1 MPRERSL
8 RTSSSEIPRRYSSVR
23 YTSESLST
31 YVDTTGIPYNSPNP
45 ATIGVNTPLNQSRLE
60 TRGAIPGEQSGLEIG
75 IGRRARRSYG
85 FDEVA
90 LVPGGV
96 TLNPEE
102 VDITFSMGE
111 GLRLPIPFWGSAMD
125 GVVDVDF
132 AIAMG
137 KLGGIAVLNLDG
149 VHTRYEDSGPII
161 KRIAEADKAQIN
173 ALLKE
178 IYREPVKPKLISER
192 INAIKAAGVPC
203 AVSTIP
209 ARAEERAALAQK
221 AGADVLVVQG
231 TVLTARHSSRSYH
244 QLSFE
249 QLVRACDIPVVVGNC
264 VHYATALEL
273 METGIAGI
281 LVGVGPGAA
290 CTTRGV
296 LGVGVPQV
304 TATAD
309 VAAARDEHMRRGGM
323 RVAVITDGGMRIG
336 ADVCKAFASGADAVM
351 IGTPLAGA
359 EEAASKGFNWGMA
372 TPDPNLPRGTRI
384 HVGTKA
390 TLKEILLGPARVD
403 DGSQNFAG
411 ALRSALGVCGANN
424 IAEFQH
430 VEMVIA
436 PSITSEGK
444 SFQQSQHAG
453 MGKG

>member
-1 MPRERSL
+1 
-8 RTSSSEIPRRYSSVR
+8 
-23 YTSESLST
+23 
-31 YVDTTGIPYNSPNP
+31 
-45 ATIGVNTPLNQSRLE
+45 
-60 TRGAIPGEQSGLEIG
+60 
-75 IGRRARRSYG
+75 
-85 FDEVA
+85 
-90 LVPGGV
+90 
-96 TLNPEE
+96 
-102 VDITFSMGE
+102 
-111 GLRLPIPFWGSAMD
+111 
-125 GVVDVDF
+125 
-132 AIAMG
+132 
-137 KLGGIAVLNLDG
+137 
-149 VHTRYEDSGPII
+149 
-161 KRIAEADKAQIN
+161 
-173 ALLKE
+173 
-178 IYREPVKPKLISER
+178 
-192 INAIKAAGVPC
+192 
-203 AVSTIP
+203 
-209 ARAEERAALAQK
+209 
-221 AGADVLVVQG
+221 
-231 TVLTARHSSRSYH
+231 
-244 QLSFE
+244 
-249 QLVRACDIPVVVGNC
+249 
-264 VHYATALEL
+264 

-359 EEAASKGFNWGMA
+359 EESASRGFNWGMA

-384 HVGTKA
+384 QVGTKA
-390 TLKEILLGPARVD
+390 TLKEILIGPARVD

-411 ALRSALGVCGANN
+411 ALRSALGVCGARD

-444 SFQQSQHAG
+444 SLQNAQHVG

>member
-1 MPRERSL
+1 
-8 RTSSSEIPRRYSSVR
+8 
-23 YTSESLST
+23 
-31 YVDTTGIPYNSPNP
+31 
-45 ATIGVNTPLNQSRLE
+45 
-60 TRGAIPGEQSGLEIG
+60 
-75 IGRRARRSYG
+75 
-85 FDEVA
+85 
-90 LVPGGV
+90 VPG
-96 TLNPEE
+96 
-102 VDITFSMGE
+102 
-111 GLRLPIPFWGSAMD
+111 
-125 GVVDVDF
+125 
-132 AIAMG
+132 
-137 KLGGIAVLNLDG
+137 
-149 VHTRYEDSGPII
+149 
-161 KRIAEADKAQIN
+161 
-173 ALLKE
+173 
-178 IYREPVKPKLISER
+178 
-192 INAIKAAGVPC
+192 
-203 AVSTIP
+203 
-209 ARAEERAALAQK
+209 RAEERAQLVQA

-244 QLSFE
+244 QLGFE
-249 QLVRACDIPVVVGNC
+249 ELVRSCDIPVIVGNC
-264 VHYATALEL
+264 VHYETALEL

-309 VAAARDEHMRRGGM
+309 VAAARDEYMRRGGR

-359 EEAASKGFNWGMA
+359 EESASKGYNWGMA

-411 ALRSALGVCGANN
+411 ALRSALGVCGAHD
-424 IAEFQH
+424 IPEFQH

-444 SFQQSQHAG
+444 SLQQSQHVG

>member
-1 MPRERSL
+1 MRIISKPRHHWSKHTL
-8 RTSSSEIPRRYSSVR
+8 H
-23 YTSESLST
+23 
-31 YVDTTGIPYNSPNP
+31 
-45 ATIGVNTPLNQSRLE
+45 QSQIE
-60 TRGAIPGEQSGLEIG
+60 TRESTSGEQSGLEIG

-102 VDITFSMGE
+102 VDISFSMGE
-111 GLRLPIPFWGSAMD
+111 GFKLPLPIWGSAMD

-149 VHTRYEDSGPII
+149 VHTRYEDPGPVI
-161 KRIAEADKAQIN
+161 RTIADADRSHVN
-173 ALLKE
+173 AILKE
-178 IYREPVKPKLISER
+178 AYREPVKPKLIAER
-192 INAIKAAGVPC
+192 IKAIKAAGVPC

-209 ARAEERAALAQK
+209 ARAGERAEVVQK
-221 AGADVLVVQG
+221 AGADVYLVQG

-249 QLVRACDIPVVVGNC
+249 DLVAACNIPVVVGNC

-359 EEAASKGFNWGMA
+359 EESASKGFNWGMA

-384 HVGTKA
+384 QVGTKA
-390 TLKEILLGPARVD
+390 TLQEILLGPARVD
-403 DGSQNFAG
+403 DGTQNFAG
-411 ALRSALGVCGANN
+411 ALRSALGVCGARD

-444 SFQQSQHAG
+444 VFQQAQHVG
-453 MGKG
+453 MGKS

>member
-1 MPRERSL
+1 VTPR
-8 RTSSSEIPRRYSSVR
+8 
-23 YTSESLST
+23 
-31 YVDTTGIPYNSPNP
+31 
-45 ATIGVNTPLNQSRLE
+45 
-60 TRGAIPGEQSGLEIG
+60 EQSGLEIG

-85 FDEVA
+85 FDEVS

-96 TLNPEE
+96 TLNPDE
-102 VDITFSMGE
+102 VDISFSMGD
-111 GLRLPIPFWGSAMD
+111 RFKLPIPIWGSAMD

-149 VHTRYEDSGPII
+149 VHTRYEDSAPII
-161 KRIAEADKAQIN
+161 KRIAETDKSQIN
-173 ALLKE
+173 AVLKE
-178 IYREPVKPKLISER
+178 IYREPVKPKLIAER
-192 INAIKAAGVPC
+192 IQAIKAAGVQV
-203 AVSTIP
+203 AVSTVP
-209 ARAEERAALAQK
+209 ARAEERAEVVQK

-264 VHYATALEL
+264 VHYETALEL

-309 VAAARDEHMRRGGM
+309 VAAARDEYMRRGGM

-359 EEAASKGFNWGMA
+359 EESASKGFNWGMA
-372 TPDPNLPRGTRI
+372 TPDPTLPRGTRI

-390 TLKEILLGPARVD
+390 TLREILLGPARVD

-424 IAEFQH
+424 ITEFQH

-436 PSITSEGK
+436 PAITSEGK
-444 SFQQSQHAG
+444 VFQQAQHVG
-453 MGKG
+453 MGKS

>member
-1 MPRERSL
+1 MQTREVVSG
-8 RTSSSEIPRRYSSVR
+8 E
-23 YTSESLST
+23 ES
-31 YVDTTGIPYNSPNP
+31 GF
-45 ATIGVNTPLNQSRLE
+45 
-60 TRGAIPGEQSGLEIG
+60 EIG
-75 IGRRARRSYG
+75 IGRRARRAYG
-85 FDEVA
+85 FDEIA

-96 TLNPEE
+96 TLNPDE
-102 VDITFSMGE
+102 VDISFAMGE
-111 GLRLPIPFWGSAMD
+111 SFKLPLPFWGSAMD

-137 KLGGIAVLNLDG
+137 KLGGVAVLNLDG
-149 VHTRYEDSGPII
+149 VHTRYEDPAPII
-161 KRIAEADKAQIN
+161 RKIAEADKASVN
-173 ALLKE
+173 AVLKE
-178 IYREPVKPKLISER
+178 AYREPVKTDLIAER
-192 INAIKAAGVPC
+192 IKTIKAAGVPC
-203 AVSTIP
+203 AVSTVP
-209 ARAEERAALAQK
+209 ARAGERAEVVQR
-221 AGADVLVVQG
+221 AGADVYVVQG

-249 QLVRACDIPVVVGNC
+249 DLVKACDIPVVVGNC
-264 VHYATALEL
+264 VHYETALEL

-351 IGTPLAGA
+351 IGTPLAGS
-359 EEAASKGFNWGMA
+359 EESASKGFNWGMA

-384 HVGTKA
+384 QVGTRA
-390 TLKEILLGPARVD
+390 TLREILLGPARVD

-411 ALRSALGVCGANN
+411 ALRSALGVCGARD

-430 VEMVIA
+430 VELVIA

-444 SFQQSQHAG
+444 VFQQAQHVG
-453 MGKG
+453 MGK

>member
-1 MPRERSL
+1 VTPR
-8 RTSSSEIPRRYSSVR
+8 
-23 YTSESLST
+23 
-31 YVDTTGIPYNSPNP
+31 
-45 ATIGVNTPLNQSRLE
+45 
-60 TRGAIPGEQSGLEIG
+60 EQSGLEIG

-85 FDEVA
+85 FDEVS

-96 TLNPEE
+96 TLNPDE
-102 VDITFSMGE
+102 VDISFSMGD
-111 GLRLPIPFWGSAMD
+111 RFKLPIPIWGSAMD

-149 VHTRYEDSGPII
+149 VHTRYEDSAPII
-161 KRIAEADKAQIN
+161 KRIAETDKSQIN
-173 ALLKE
+173 AVLKE
-178 IYREPVKPKLISER
+178 IYREPVKPKLIAER
-192 INAIKAAGVPC
+192 IQAIKAAGVQV
-203 AVSTIP
+203 AVSTVP
-209 ARAEERAALAQK
+209 ARAEERAEVVQK

-264 VHYATALEL
+264 VHYETALEL

-309 VAAARDEHMRRGGM
+309 VAAARDEYMRRGGM

-359 EEAASKGFNWGMA
+359 EESASKGFNWGMA

-390 TLKEILLGPARVD
+390 TLREILLGPARVD

-411 ALRSALGVCGANN
+411 ALRSALGVCGARD
-424 IAEFQH
+424 ITEFQH
-430 VEMVIA
+430 VEMVVA
-436 PSITSEGK
+436 PAITSEGK
-444 SFQQSQHAG
+444 VFQQAQHVG
-453 MGKG
+453 MGKS

>member
-1 MPRERSL
+1 M
-8 RTSSSEIPRRYSSVR
+8 
-23 YTSESLST
+23 
-31 YVDTTGIPYNSPNP
+31 
-45 ATIGVNTPLNQSRLE
+45 
-60 TRGAIPGEQSGLEIG
+60 QSGLEIG
-75 IGRRARRSYG
+75 IGRRARRAYG

-96 TLNPEE
+96 TLNPDE
-102 VDITFSMGE
+102 VDISFGMGE
-111 GLRLPIPFWGSAMD
+111 RFHLPLPFWGSAMD
-125 GVVDVDF
+125 GVVDIGF

-137 KLGGIAVLNLDG
+137 KLGGVAVLNLDG
-149 VHTRYEDSGPII
+149 VHTRYEDSAPII
-161 KRIAEADKAQIN
+161 KKIAEADRATVN
-173 ALLKE
+173 AVLRE
-178 IYREPVKPKLISER
+178 AYREPVKPKLIVER
-192 INAIKAAGVPC
+192 IKAIKAAGVAC
-203 AVSTIP
+203 AVSTVP
-209 ARAEERAALAQK
+209 ARAEERAEAVQK
-221 AGADVLVVQG
+221 AGADVYVVQG

-249 QLVRACDIPVVVGNC
+249 ELVRACEIPVVVGNC
-264 VHYATALEL
+264 VHYETALEL

-359 EEAASKGFNWGMA
+359 EESASKGFNWGMA

-384 HVGTKA
+384 QVGTKA
-390 TLKEILLGPARVD
+390 TLREILIGPARVD
-403 DGSQNFAG
+403 DGTQNFAG
-411 ALRSALGVCGANN
+411 ALRSALGVCGASD

-430 VEMVIA
+430 TEMVVA
-436 PSITSEGK
+436 PSIVSEGK
-444 SFQQSQHAG
+444 VFQQAQHVG
-453 MGKG
+453 MGKS

>member
-1 MPRERSL
+1 M
-8 RTSSSEIPRRYSSVR
+8 
-23 YTSESLST
+23 
-31 YVDTTGIPYNSPNP
+31 
-45 ATIGVNTPLNQSRLE
+45 
-60 TRGAIPGEQSGLEIG
+60 
-75 IGRRARRSYG
+75 
-85 FDEVA
+85 
-90 LVPGGV
+90 PGGV

-111 GLRLPIPFWGSAMD
+111 RFHLPIPIWGAAMD
-125 GVVDVDF
+125 GVVDVEF

-137 KLGGIAVLNLDG
+137 KLGGVAVLNLDG
-149 VHTRYEDSGPII
+149 VHTRYEDSAPII
-161 KRIAEADKAQIN
+161 KRIAEADRSQVN
-173 ALLKE
+173 AVLKE
-178 IYREPVKPKLISER
+178 VYREPVKPNLIAER

-209 ARAEERAALAQK
+209 ARAEERAEMVQK
-221 AGADVLVVQG
+221 AGADVLIVQG

-264 VHYATALEL
+264 VHYETALEL

-309 VAAARDEHMRRGGM
+309 VAAARDEYMRRGGM

-359 EEAASKGFNWGMA
+359 EESASKGFNWGMA

-390 TLKEILLGPARVD
+390 TLREILLGPARVD

-424 IAEFQH
+424 ITEFQH

-436 PSITSEGK
+436 PAITSEGK
-444 SFQQSQHAG
+444 VFQQAQHVG
-453 MGKG
+453 MGKS

>member
-1 MPRERSL
+1 M
-8 RTSSSEIPRRYSSVR
+8 
-23 YTSESLST
+23 
-31 YVDTTGIPYNSPNP
+31 
-45 ATIGVNTPLNQSRLE
+45 
-60 TRGAIPGEQSGLEIG
+60 PGEQSGLEIG

-102 VDITFSMGE
+102 VDISFSMGE
-111 GLRLPIPFWGSAMD
+111 RFKLRIPIWGAAMD

-137 KLGGIAVLNLDG
+137 RLGGVAVLNLDG
-149 VHTRYEDSGPII
+149 VHTRYEDSRPII
-161 KRIAEADKAQIN
+161 KKIAEADKATVN

-178 IYREPVKPKLISER
+178 VYREPVKPKLIAER
-192 INAIKAAGVPC
+192 IKTIKATGVAC
-203 AVSTIP
+203 AVSSIP
-209 ARAEERAALAQK
+209 ARAEERAEVVQA
-221 AGADVLVVQG
+221 AGADVFVVQG
-231 TVLTARHSSRSYH
+231 TVLTARHSSKSYH

-249 QLVRACDIPVVVGNC
+249 ELVRKCDIPVVVGNC
-264 VHYATALEL
+264 VHYETALEL

-309 VAAARDEHMRRGGM
+309 VAAARDEFMRRGGV

-359 EEAASKGFNWGMA
+359 EESASRGFNWGMA

-384 HVGTKA
+384 QVGTKA
-390 TLKEILLGPARVD
+390 TLQEILLGPARVD

-411 ALRSALGVCGANN
+411 ALRSALGVCGAHD

-436 PSITSEGK
+436 PSIVSEGK
-444 SFQQSQHAG
+444 SLQQAQHVG
-453 MGKG
+453 MGKS

>member
-1 MPRERSL
+1 
-8 RTSSSEIPRRYSSVR
+8 V
-23 YTSESLST
+23 
-31 YVDTTGIPYNSPNP
+31 V
-45 ATIGVNTPLNQSRLE
+45 
-60 TRGAIPGEQSGLEIG
+60 PGEQSGLEIG
-75 IGRRARRSYG
+75 IGRRARRAYG

-102 VDITFSMGE
+102 VDISFSMGD
-111 GLRLPIPFWGSAMD
+111 RFRIPLPIWGSAMD

-149 VHTRYEDSGPII
+149 VHTRYEDSAPII
-161 KRIAEADKAQIN
+161 KRIAEADKSHVN
-173 ALLKE
+173 AVLKE
-178 IYREPVKPKLISER
+178 VYREPVKPNLIAER
-192 INAIKAAGVPC
+192 IKAIKVAGVPC
-203 AVSTIP
+203 AVSSVP
-209 ARAEERAALAQK
+209 ARAEERAEVAQK
-221 AGADVLVVQG
+221 AGADVFIVQG
-231 TVLTARHSSRSYH
+231 TVLTARHSSQSYH

-249 QLVRACDIPVVVGNC
+249 QLVRACNIPVVVGNC
-264 VHYATALEL
+264 VHYETALEL

-309 VAAARDEHMRRGGM
+309 VAAARDEYMRRGGM

-359 EEAASKGFNWGMA
+359 DESASKGFNWGMA

-390 TLKEILLGPARVD
+390 TLREILLGPARVD
-403 DGSQNFAG
+403 DGTQNFAG
-411 ALRSALGVCGANN
+411 ALRSALGVCGARD
-424 IAEFQH
+424 ITEFQH

-436 PSITSEGK
+436 PAITSEGK
-444 SFQQSQHAG
+444 VFQQAQHVG
-453 MGKG
+453 MGKS

>member
-1 MPRERSL
+1 MPTRE
-8 RTSSSEIPRRYSSVR
+8 EIS
-23 YTSESLST
+23 
-31 YVDTTGIPYNSPNP
+31 
-45 ATIGVNTPLNQSRLE
+45 
-60 TRGAIPGEQSGLEIG
+60 GEQSGLEIG
-75 IGRRARRSYG
+75 RGRRARRAYG

-96 TLNPEE
+96 TLNPDE
-102 VDITFSMGE
+102 VDITFSMGASSAFK
-111 GLRLPIPFWGSAMD
+111 LDLPFWGSAMD
-125 GVVDVDF
+125 AVVDVEF

-137 KLGGIAVLNLDG
+137 KLGGVAVLNLDG
-149 VHTRYEDSGPII
+149 VHTRYEDPAPVI
-161 KRIAEADKAQIN
+161 KKIAEADRSTVN

-178 IYREPVKPKLISER
+178 IYREPVKKALIAER
-192 INAIKAAGVPC
+192 IKAIKAAGVPC
-203 AVSTIP
+203 AVSTVP
-209 ARAEERAALAQK
+209 ARAEERAETVQT
-221 AGADVLVVQG
+221 AGTDVYVVQG

-244 QLSFE
+244 QLSFDD
-249 QLVRACDIPVVVGNC
+249 LVRACDIPVVVGNC
-264 VHYATALEL
+264 VHYETALEL

-336 ADVCKAFASGADAVM
+336 ADVCKAFAAGADAVM

-359 EEAASKGFNWGMA
+359 EESASKGFNWGMA

-384 HVGTKA
+384 QVGTKA
-390 TLKEILLGPARVD
+390 TLREILLGPARVD

-411 ALRSALGVCGANN
+411 ALRSALGVCGAHD

-444 SFQQSQHAG
+444 VLQQAQHVG
-453 MGKG
+453 MGKS